1 MRRRHKKPSIFFFLK
16 LHVNVQY
23 LRNYDDKLKK
33 KKYCNTD
40 CRNAILC
47 LASPVTIYTRITASY
62 MIIQHAIFFS
72 NFYVFYPIIEY
83 RCPCKSSAFFSSRST
98 ILLFYFYFVLFFISF
113 SLNFLIFFFHV
124 SFYFFAPSLYL
135 KSRKRVQHII
145 LSTRLIVPTLSL

>member
-1 MRRRHKKPSIFFFLK
+1 M
-16 LHVNVQY
+16 NVQY